1 MKKMKRI
8 LAAVMALLLVV
19 ALSAT
24 AFAEEYNIDEGDIQV
39 TAKSDGKQYVTQTAK
54 GFIDV
59 EQTTETVITQID
71 GSKATTNSVTI
82 NAESGATAKVTLDGV
97 NINGWSDR
105 KAAVSAEGAG
115 DVIVE
120 LDNENTLKSGGNH
133 AGLEK
138 NNTGELTIA
147 DENCDDGSLYIVS
160 DSYGAGI
167 GGGNG
172 KSASNITITGGN
184 VYARSGMS
192 GAGIGGGFE
201 GTGSNIRIWGDA
213 QVTAEGGVD
222 GGIGEGAGVSIGNGG
237 HWGSGGEEVTP
248 DTSELTAEGKI
259 VRRSFSISST
269 TTGNHVHTWDEGTVI
284 KEPTCAEAGVMTYT
298 CTAGKGFTKTEEIP
312 ATGEHTWENGKC
324 SVCGEPEPISNP
336 EDSDTQSAPL
346 YRVTDKNDNDIGYKA
361 GQKGGVLT
369 ITVNEKFAILTG
381 ELWGI
386 NTLRAQGVDKIVF
399 VTKNGTSIFTL
410 TKLLEKGS
418 RGEEYKL
425 THSDKT
431 VTFTFGTR
439 NIDISDILE
448 KE

>member
-8 LAAVMALLLVV
+8 LSAAMVLLLMASLPV
-19 ALSAT
+19 T
-24 AFAEEYNIDEGDIQV
+24 AFAQEYDLVKGSIAV
-39 TAKSDGKQYVTQTAK
+39 TAESDGKQYVSQPDNSIDHEEQTSETIIKQTDGDTTATGNKITITAEAEQTA
-54 GFIDV
+54 
-59 EQTTETVITQID
+59 E
-71 GSKATTNSVTI
+71 
-82 NAESGATAKVTLDGV
+82 VTLSGV
-97 NINGWSDR
+97 NIDTSTKGG
-105 KAAVSAEGAG
+105 AAVSATGDG
-115 DVIVE
+115 DVTIE
-120 LDNENTLKSGGNH
+120 LDNENTIKSANDT

-138 NNTGELTIA
+138 NNTGELTIT
-147 DENCDDGSLYIVS
+147 DEDNDDGSLNAQGGGHGAGIGGSFQKDGSNITIIGGNVTAKGG
-160 DSYGAGI
+160 DCGAGI
-167 GGGNG
+167 GGGALG
-172 KSASNITITGGN
+172 K
-184 VYARSGMS
+184 
-192 GAGIGGGFE
+192 
-201 GTGSNIRIWGDA
+201 GSNIRIWGDT
-213 QVTAEGGVD
+213 QVTAAQSSD
-222 GGIGEGAGVSIGNGG
+222 DIAIGFGASIGNGG
-237 HWGSGGEEVTP
+237 TGNRYDAGIGEEVTP
-248 DTSELTAEGKI
+248 DTSELTAEGS
-259 VRRSFSISST
+259 VNGAS
-269 TTGNHVHTWDEGTVI
+269 GNHVHTWDEGTVTV
-284 KEPTCAEAGVMTYT
+284 EPTCAEAGVMTYT

-324 SVCGEPEPISNP
+324 SVCGEPQPISAP

-361 GQKGGVLT
+361 EQKDGVLT

-431 VTFTFGTR
+431 VKFTFGTR